1 MLYILTLKAAAE
13 RISYLETR
21 LEYEELETDGSHAV
35 QSMGGIQAGSG
46 SFSFSKYHPFQ
57 FNITRF
63 FTLINLMFIISLGTA
78 DELHMLLKSAEEDL
92 HAARASEST
101 WHARSEAA
109 VACSS
114 ADAAALAAQ
123 TAEVARITRELNVDV
138 NVLEIKRLK
147 LELMSTQDELETV
160 TGASFAWAVKEDAH
174 VAALSSAEQLR
185 SRLAGR
191 LAAAEEEI
199 ARSRAEYKVRFYL
212 FIHWTFD

>member
-1 MLYILTLKAAAE
+1 
-13 RISYLETR
+13 
-21 LEYEELETDGSHAV
+21 
-35 QSMGGIQAGSG
+35 
-46 SFSFSKYHPFQ
+46 
-57 FNITRF
+57 
-63 FTLINLMFIISLGTA
+63 
-78 DELHMLLKSAEEDL
+78 MLLKSAEEDL

-199 ARSRAEYKVRFYL
+199 ARSRAEYKVRF
-212 FIHWTFD
+212 FIIYSLDF